1 LQSNFNTQQKK
12 NGGQHLNA
20 ETLTVENEKFLSQR
34 TKRVQE
40 SPTMQITT
48 QAKKMMSQGLDVV
61 SLSAGEPDF
70 PTPDFVC
77 EAAIKAIREGFTRYT
92 AVQGIPELR
101 RAIAEKLRRENNLN
115 YSPEEILTSTGG
127 KQAIMNALLALC
139 DEGDEVIVPAPY
151 WVSFPE
157 MVKIADATPV
167 ILPTTVE
174 QGFKITPAQ
183 LEAAITP
190 RTKMLILN
198 SPSNPTGAMYS
209 EPEIR
214 ALMQVLEGRDIFV
227 LSDEMYDRFTY
238 GEVEHFSPARI
249 ENMRDRVI
257 TSNAV
262 SKTYS
267 MTGWRVGYIAAP
279 RWIIE
284 AASKLQS
291 QMSSHT
297 SSISQKAAAVALI
310 GDQSVVQ
317 LMREEFKKRRDF
329 VYTELSKIR
338 GFKMNLPEG
347 AFYMFP
353 SVEGLLGKMHDGVVL
368 HTSADVAEYLLKKHL
383 VATVPGEAFGEAG
396 YLRLSYAASMEEL
409 QKAVARLKKAF
420 A

>member
-1 LQSNFNTQQKK
+1 M
-12 NGGQHLNA
+12 NA
-20 ETLTVENEKFLSQR
+20 ETVTVEHEKFLARR

-40 SPTMQITT
+40 STTLQITA

-70 PTPDFVC
+70 PTPDFVG
-77 EAAIKAIREGFTRYT
+77 EAAIEAIRKGFTRYT
-92 AVQGIPELR
+92 AVEGIPELR
-101 RAIAEKLRRENNLN
+101 QAIAEKLRRENHLN
-115 YSPEEILTSTGG
+115 YSPDEILTSTGG

-139 DEGDEVIVPAPY
+139 DEGDEVIIPAPY

-183 LEAAITP
+183 LEAAITS

-209 EPEIR
+209 EAEIR
-214 ALMQVLEGRDIFV
+214 ALMHVLEGRDIFV

-249 ENMRDRVI
+249 ESMRERVI

-262 SKTYS
+262 SKTYA

-284 AASKLQS
+284 AAAKLQS

-297 SSISQKAAAVALI
+297 SSISQKAAAAALM
-310 GDQSVVQ
+310 GNQSVVEV
-317 LMREEFKKRRDF
+317 MREEFKKRRDF
-329 VYTELSKIR
+329 VYAELSKVR
-338 GFKMNLPEG
+338 GLKMNLPQG

-353 SVEGLLGKMHDGVVL
+353 SVEALLGKTYDGMML
-368 HTSADVAEYLLKKHL
+368 RTSADVAEFLLKKHL
-383 VATVPGEAFGEAG
+383 VATVPGEGFGAAG

-409 QKAVARLKKAF
+409 QKAVMRIQKAF

>member
-1 LQSNFNTQQKK
+1 
-12 NGGQHLNA
+12 LNA
-20 ETLTVENEKFLSQR
+20 ETVTIENEKFLARR

-40 SPTMQITT
+40 STTLQITA
-48 QAKKMMSQGLDVV
+48 QAKKMISQGLDVV

-77 EAAIKAIREGFTRYT
+77 EAAIEAIRKGFTRYT
-92 AVQGIPELR
+92 AVEGIAELR
-101 RAIAEKLRRENNLN
+101 QAIAEKLRRENNLN

-139 DEGDEVIVPAPY
+139 DEGDEVIIPAPY

-157 MVKIADATPV
+157 MVKIAGATPV

-209 EPEIR
+209 EAEIR
-214 ALMQVLEGRDIFV
+214 ALMHVLEGRDIFV

-249 ENMRDRVI
+249 ESMRERII

-284 AASKLQS
+284 AAAKLQS

-297 SSISQKAAAVALI
+297 SSISQKAATAALM
-310 GDQSVVQ
+310 GCQSVVEA
-317 LMREEFKKRRDF
+317 MREEFKRRRDF
-329 VYTELSKIR
+329 VYAELSKVR
-338 GFKMNLPEG
+338 GFKMNLPQG

-353 SVEGLLGKMHDGVVL
+353 SVEALLGKAYDGVVL
-368 HTSADVAEYLLKKHL
+368 RTSADVAEYLLKKHL
-383 VATVPGEAFGEAG
+383 VATVPGEAFGAAG
-396 YLRLSYAASMEEL
+396 HLRLSYAASMEEL
-409 QKAVARLKKAF
+409 QKAVLRIQNAF

>member
-1 LQSNFNTQQKK
+1 
-12 NGGQHLNA
+12 LNA
-20 ETLTVENEKFLSQR
+20 ETVTVEHEKFLAQR

-40 SPTMQITT
+40 STTLQITA

-70 PTPDFVC
+70 PTPDFVG
-77 EAAIKAIREGFTRYT
+77 EAAIEAIRKGFTRYT
-92 AVQGIPELR
+92 AVEGIAELR
-101 RAIAEKLRRENNLN
+101 QAIAEKLRRENHLN
-115 YSPEEILTSTGG
+115 YSPDEILTSTGG

-139 DEGDEVIVPAPY
+139 DEGDEVIIPAPY

-190 RTKMLILN
+190 HTKMLILN

-209 EPEIR
+209 EAEIR
-214 ALMQVLEGRDIFV
+214 ALMHVLEGRDIFV

-249 ENMRDRVI
+249 ESMRERVI

-284 AASKLQS
+284 AAAKLQS

-297 SSISQKAAAVALI
+297 SSISQKAAAAALM
-310 GDQSVVQ
+310 GNQSVVEV
-317 LMREEFKKRRDF
+317 MREEFKKRRDF
-329 VYTELSKIR
+329 VYAELSKVH
-338 GFKMNLPEG
+338 GLKMNLPQG

-353 SVEGLLGKMHDGVVL
+353 SVEALLGKTYDGMML
-368 HTSADVAEYLLKKHL
+368 RTSADVAEFLLKKHL
-383 VATVPGEAFGEAG
+383 VATVPGDGFGAAG

-409 QKAVARLKKAF
+409 QKAVMRIQKAF

>member
-1 LQSNFNTQQKK
+1 M
-12 NGGQHLNA
+12 NA
-20 ETLTVENEKFLSQR
+20 ETVTVEHEKFLARR

-40 SPTMQITT
+40 STTLQITA
-48 QAKKMMSQGLDVV
+48 QAKKMISQGLDVV

-70 PTPDFVC
+70 PTPDFVG
-77 EAAIKAIREGFTRYT
+77 EAAIEAIRKGFTRYT
-92 AVQGIPELR
+92 AVEGIAELR
-101 RAIAEKLRRENNLN
+101 QAIAEKLRRENHLN
-115 YSPEEILTSTGG
+115 YSPDEILTSTGG

-139 DEGDEVIVPAPY
+139 DEGDEVIIPAPY

-209 EPEIR
+209 EAEIR
-214 ALMQVLEGRDIFV
+214 ALMHVLEGRDIFV

-249 ENMRDRVI
+249 ESMRERVI

-284 AASKLQS
+284 AAAKLQS

-297 SSISQKAAAVALI
+297 SSISQKAAAAALM
-310 GDQSVVQ
+310 GNQSVVEV
-317 LMREEFKKRRDF
+317 MREEFKKRRDF
-329 VYTELSKIR
+329 VYAELSKVR
-338 GFKMNLPEG
+338 GLKMNLPQG

-353 SVEGLLGKMHDGVVL
+353 SVEALLGKTYDGMML
-368 HTSADVAEYLLKKHL
+368 RTSADVAEFLLKKHL
-383 VATVPGEAFGEAG
+383 VATVPGEGFGAAG

-409 QKAVARLKKAF
+409 QKAVGRIQKAF

>member
-1 LQSNFNTQQKK
+1 M
-12 NGGQHLNA
+12 NA
-20 ETLTVENEKFLSQR
+20 ETVTVEHEKFLARR

-40 SPTMQITT
+40 STTLQITA

-70 PTPDFVC
+70 PTPDFVG
-77 EAAIKAIREGFTRYT
+77 EAAIEAIRKGFTRYT
-92 AVQGIPELR
+92 AVEGIPELR
-101 RAIAEKLRRENNLN
+101 QAIAEKLRRENHLN
-115 YSPEEILTSTGG
+115 YSPDEILTSTGG

-139 DEGDEVIVPAPY
+139 DEGDEVIIPAPY

-209 EPEIR
+209 EAEIR
-214 ALMQVLEGRDIFV
+214 ALMHVLEGRDIFV

-249 ENMRDRVI
+249 ESMRERVI

-284 AASKLQS
+284 AAAKLQS

-297 SSISQKAAAVALI
+297 SSISQKAAAAALM
-310 GDQSVVQ
+310 GNQSVVEV
-317 LMREEFKKRRDF
+317 MREEFKKRRDF
-329 VYTELSKIR
+329 VYAELSKVR
-338 GFKMNLPEG
+338 GLKMNLPQG

-353 SVEGLLGKMHDGVVL
+353 SVEALLGKTYDGMML
-368 HTSADVAEYLLKKHL
+368 RTSADVAEFLLKKHL
-383 VATVPGEAFGEAG
+383 VATVPGEGFGAAG

-409 QKAVARLKKAF
+409 QKAVMRIQKAF